1 MDRKKIVVLG
11 AGMVGAVMARDLAAE
26 PRFAL
31 TVADRDAAALAELA
45 KAAPVETA
53 VADLASTDTVRRLIA
68 PADLVVGAV
77 PGFLGFRTLRTV
89 IECGKNFADIAFMP
103 EDMLQLDGLAKEK
116 GVTAVVD
123 CGVAPGMSNL
133 LFGRHAARYDEG
145 GFEEGLILVGGLP
158 RVRTWP
164 YEYKAPF
171 SPIDVVEEY
180 TRPARYVRNGKVV
193 TLPALTEPELVD
205 LPGVGTLESFNTD
218 GLRSLIDTIPCPDM
232 KEKTLRYPGHIEIM
246 RILRETGLLSE
257 TPVEVKG
264 VMVAPRDL
272 TTKLLFPLWKAAP
285 GEEEFTVMRV
295 VTVGREKGVRVRHTY
310 DLLDRTDPAT
320 GFSSMARTTGFPNV
334 IMARLMLDGKFT
346 EKGVFPPERF
356 GHREDLFTAMDE
368 GLRARG
374 VIFTHREEK
383 VA

>member
-1 MDRKKIVVLG
+1 MAKQKIVVLG

-26 PRFAL
+26 ERFAV
-31 TVADRDAAALAELA
+31 TVADRDAQALAEL
-45 KAAPVETA
+45 KKVSPVETV
-53 VADLASTDTVRRLIA
+53 VADLSSVETVKKIVA

-77 PGFLGFRTLRTV
+77 PGFLGFQTMRAV
-89 IECGKNFADIAFMP
+89 IECRKNFADIAFMP
-103 EDMLQLDGLAKEK
+103 ENMLELDALAKEH
-116 GVTAVVD
+116 GVTAVGD

-133 LFGRHAARYDEG
+133 IFGRHAARYDKG

-180 TRPARYVRNGKVV
+180 TRPARYVRDGKLVV
-193 TLPALTEPELVD
+193 LPALTEPELVD
-205 LPGVGTLESFNTD
+205 LPGVGTLEAFNTD
-218 GLRSLIDTIPCPDM
+218 GLRSLIDTIPCPTM

-272 TTKLLFPLWKAAP
+272 TTKLLFPLWKAKP
-285 GEEEFTVMRV
+285 GEEEFTVMQV
-295 VTVGREKGVRVRHTY
+295 VTTGLEKGKRVRHTY

-320 GFSSMARTTGFPNV
+320 GYSSMARTTGFPNV
-334 IMARLMLDGKFT
+334 IMARLILEGKF
-346 EKGVFPPERF
+346 KDHGVFPPERF
-356 GHREDLFTAMDE
+356 GHREDLFAAMDA

-374 VIFTHREEK
+374 VIFTHREERL
-383 VA
+383 A